1 MVVVAAAARGHGAAA
16 VGMVAASAETAA
28 AGTAAGTAAV
38 ETAAVETAAVAE
50 AGKAR
55 VAEAGKAA
63 TTAAGGWGECV
74 RRCTRSVHARN
85 KHGRAERVRMRG
97 AEERGGFEPLRRIYG
112 PRSGDVRLTSRLQGE
127 LHIAGK
133 RAPSSSR

>member
-1 MVVVAAAARGHGAAA
+1 MAAA
-16 VGMVAASAETAA
+16 VGMVAASPSAETAA

-38 ETAAVETAAVAE
+38 ETAAVETAAVETAAVAE

-55 VAEAGKAA
+55 VTEAGKAA

-133 RAPSSSR
+133 SAPSSSR